1 MSGGEKRKIN
11 LAVLLA
17 LKDLLLL
24 TEKTQLNLIFFD
36 EISENLDEEG
46 VQGLYA
52 LLQEIKKEKNAFVI
66 THNKYLKTLLDSS
79 SRISIIKS
87 DGVSRLVKGK

>member
-11 LAVLLA
+11 LAIMLG

-24 TEKTQLNLIFFD
+24 TDKSHVDLIFFD
-36 EISENLDEEG
+36 EVAENIDDEG
-46 VQGLYA
+46 VLGLHQ
-52 LLQEIKKEKNAFVI
+52 LLLEIKKTKTLFVI

-79 SRISIIKS
+79 PRVSIIKTNGIS
-87 DGVSRLVKGK
+87 TIKA